1 MKAVIYARVS
11 SNNGRQ
17 DTERQ
22 VLDLTDYAEK
32 HGIEIVTKPFQ
43 DYQSGIT
50 PNKDRTFLKLCLN
63 YCADKSHGV
72 DCILMSE
79 VSRLGRDPWEMI
91 ELVKFFHDN
100 GINVFFLRE
109 NLYMYEADGKENPLF
124 SMLFA
129 MFSKFAETER
139 TAIKE
144 RLDSG
149 YRKFREQGGKV
160 GRKKGSEIPKEAK
173 EDKYKNVLKEL
184 RAGTSV
190 RRTAKLTDVSVST
203 VQRLKKEFG
212 I

>member
-11 SNNGRQ
+11 SSGRR

-22 VLDLTDYAEK
+22 AEDLTAYAES
-32 HGIEIVTKPFQ
+32 HGIEIVTAPFQ

-50 PNKDRTFLKLCLN
+50 PNKDRTFLKRCLD
-63 YCADKSHGV
+63 YCADRSHGV

-109 NLYMYEADGKENPLF
+109 DLYMYEADGKENPLF

-129 MFSKFAETER
+129 MFGKFAGTER
-139 TAIKE
+139 TDVRE
-144 RLDSG
+144 RLQSG
-149 YRKFREQGGKV
+149 YRKFRDAGGKV
-160 GRKKGSEIPKEAK
+160 GRKKGCVKSREEKESEYAR
-173 EDKYKNVLKEL
+173 VLRQL
-184 RAGTSV
+184 RSGMSI
-190 RRTAKLTDVSVST
+190 RKTAKLCGVSLST
-203 VQRLKKEFG
+203 VMRLKKEFG
-212 I
+212 L